1 MRGAAAAIPDDI
13 AAYLDLTAD
22 GISRLILCL
31 LIEEFL
37 EKRLAT
43 FRRPSVGEWVVQHAA
58 LPKATEATPQ
68 VSPTASP

>member
-1 MRGAAAAIPDDI
+1 MRGAAAATITDEI

-31 LIEEFL
+31 LIEELL

-43 FRRPSVGEWVVQHAA
+43 FRRPSVEEWAVQHAA
-58 LPKATEATPQ
+58 LPKATQATP
-68 VSPTASP
+68 